1 MIEKYLNLNLKTVI
15 TLLCCTI
22 LGACATPPERKPPL
36 SAKDLANRE
45 LQTQPVNQLPTDI
58 PTDIP
63 IAELPST
70 PIQSLKKVDQIG
82 KVPTITTITDQTLDV
97 KKLDLSDDDPINLNF
112 EQVEL
117 RQIIEI
123 IGDALGIMMVIDPS
137 IGGKATLRTPPDKP
151 LSKKDLWPL
160 LQLLLSDAGVA
171 MEKKG
176 GVYHLKKAVAKL
188 PNVIGMTPETLITS
202 SSDEILQVTPLRYL
216 AAETAVT
223 VINPLIQPKGRVITL
238 PTLNIIGIITT
249 PPKLARINKLLRI
262 IDADPFLHR
271 GMRLFRL
278 LNSKATDVQGELD
291 KILKALY
298 GKTTPTYQVVALERI
313 NSILVI
319 APPNSGFNDV
329 ALWVEILDE
338 RSEESGEQIFIYKV
352 KNLEATKLASTL
364 SNVFKVDKKE
374 KEKSKTKKN
383 TDKKKP
389 LKLPTTSGKI
399 AVSAELEV
407 NIVADE
413 STNSLLIRA
422 SPRDYR
428 QLLETIS
435 ALDQV
440 PKEVMVNVVI
450 AEVSLTEATQFGIDW
465 QRLFGNRINI
475 GADGNS
481 SRSTVQTNLEVPG
494 SDIGELSGFSV
505 NYLTGS
511 LNVLLNIVASNN
523 EISILSRPSLLVRN
537 NEEASINVG
546 SNEPYLSGGSG
557 ISQQQNTNYNQYGN
571 YYQDV
576 QYKDTGI
583 NVKVTPRI
591 NDEGIINLEIESD
604 LTQLGAT
611 KTTQQLQSFNQRK
624 IKTFV
629 VVRDKTAI
637 VIGGLIQTNTR
648 NNKQGIPILK
658 DLPILGNLLFSSTT
672 VSDERKELVL
682 IMVPEIVDPEA
693 DNRPIVQ
700 SFKKSMRLI
709 STLLNEK
716 NIFIEGWTQ
725 SAPVPASGSVQ
736 QRAPRTGSVQQN
748 VPPTGSVQQK
758 VPRAE
763 KRKFSYDSKER

>member
-1 MIEKYLNLNLKTVI
+1 MLNMIEKYLNLNLKTVI
-15 TLLCCTI
+15 ILLCCTV
-22 LGACATPPERKPPL
+22 LGACATPPDRKPPL

-58 PTDIP
+58 P

-70 PIQSLKKVDQIG
+70 PTESLKKVDQIG

-97 KKLDLSDDDPINLNF
+97 KELLPDDAPINLNF
-112 EQVEL
+112 EQAEL
-117 RQIIEI
+117 RLILQIIA
-123 IGDALGIMMVIDPS
+123 DALGITMVIDPS
-137 IGGKATLRTPPDKP
+137 IGGKVTIRTPPDKP
-151 LSKKDLWPL
+151 LPKKDLWPL
-160 LQLLLSDAGVA
+160 FQLLLSDAGVT

-176 GVYHLKKAVAKL
+176 GVYHLKKTVAKL
-188 PNVIGMTPETLITS
+188 PSVIGMTPETLITS
-202 SSDEILQVTPLRYL
+202 SSNEILQVTPLRYL
-216 AAETAVT
+216 AAESAVT

-298 GKTTPTYQVVALERI
+298 GKTVPTYQVVALERI
-313 NSILVI
+313 NAILVI

-338 RSEESGEQIFIYKV
+338 ISEESGEQIFIYKV

-364 SNVFKVDKKE
+364 SSVFKVEDKKKE
-374 KEKSKTKKN
+374 KEKLKKK

-389 LKLPTTSGKI
+389 LKLPTTSGGKI
-399 AVSAELEV
+399 AVSAELKV

-428 QLLETIS
+428 QLLETIA

-440 PKEVMVNVVI
+440 PKEVMINVVI
-450 AEVSLTEATQFGIDW
+450 AEVGLTEATRFGIDW
-465 QRLFGNRINI
+465 QRLFGYNGDVNI
-475 GADGNS
+475 GTNGN
-481 SRSTVQTNLEVPG
+481 RGTVQTNLEVPG
-494 SDIGELSGFSV
+494 AEIGELSGFSI

-511 LNVLLNIVASNN
+511 VNVLLNLVASNN

-557 ISQQQNTNYNQYGN
+557 ISQQQQNTNINYPGN

-583 NVKVTPRI
+583 TVKVTPRI
-591 NDEGIINLEIESD
+591 NDEGIINLEIESE
-604 LTQLGAT
+604 LTLLGPPR
-611 KTTQQLQSFNQRK
+611 TTQNLQSFDQRK

-637 VIGGLIQTNTR
+637 VIGGLIQTNSQ
-648 NNKQGIPILK
+648 NKKQGIPILK
-658 DLPILGNLLFSSTT
+658 DLPILGSLLFSSTDVEEKRT
-672 VSDERKELVL
+672 ELVL

-693 DNRPIVQ
+693 DHRPIVQ
-700 SFKKSMRLI
+700 SFKQSMRLI

-716 NIFIEGWTQ
+716 NIFIDGWTQ
-725 SAPVPASGSVQ
+725 STSVPTSDAVQ
-736 QRAPRTGSVQQN
+736 QKA
-748 VPPTGSVQQK
+748 PPTGSVQQN

-763 KRKFSYDSKER
+763 KRKFSYHSKER